1 MAIQMINDDE
11 GKPQYVVIPYDEYF
25 RMQLQLAEYDDEN
38 EEEWEKIDS
47 ETDIYDHVGLP
58 EDVCRIMTYE
68 QVSLQAAWRI
78 LRGLS
83 QQEVADKLGISQS
96 AVSQLEAVDS
106 RPQKRTREKLAAIYG
121 CTQEQISLYLPK
133 EG

>member
-1 MAIQMINDDE
+1 MAVQFIKDDE
-11 GKPQYVVIPYDEYF
+11 GKTQFVVIPYDEYF
-25 RMQLQLAEYDDEN
+25 RMCLQLSEIDDETDDDL
-38 EEEWEKIDS
+38 EDIEIEH
-47 ETDIYDHVGLP
+47 DIYDDVWLP
-58 EDVCRIMTYE
+58 GDVCSIMTWQE
-68 QVSLQAAWRI
+68 VSLQAAWRI
-78 LRGLS
+78 HRGLS

>member
-1 MAIQMINDDE
+1 MDVQFIADADGN
-11 GKPQYVVIPYDEYF
+11 PQYAVIPYADYF
-25 RMQLQLAEYDDEN
+25 RMLLQTAEYDDEN
-38 EEEWEKIDS
+38 EDDWERIDKES
-47 ETDIYDHVGLP
+47 GTDDGVGLP
-58 EDVCRIMTYE
+58 NDVCSIMTYE
-68 QVSLQAAWRI
+68 NVSLQAAWRI

-96 AVSQLEAVDS
+96 AVSQLEALDS

-121 CTQEQISLYLPK
+121 CTQEQISLYFPK

>member
-1 MAIQMINDDE
+1 MIRDDK
-11 GKPQYVVIPYDEYF
+11 GKALYVVIPYDEYF
-25 RMQLQLAEYDDEN
+25 RMCLQLAEIDDETDADL
-38 EEEWEKIDS
+38 EDIEYER
-47 ETDIYDHVGLP
+47 DIYDEVRLP
-58 EDVCRIMTYE
+58 GEVCEIMDNYN
-68 QVSLQAAWRI
+68 VSLQAAWRI

-96 AVSQLEAVDS
+96 AVSQLESPDS

-121 CTQEQISLYLPK
+121 CNQEQISLYFPK

>member
-1 MAIQMINDDE
+1 MPVQLIKDDE
-11 GKPQYVVIPYDEYF
+11 GIPQYVVIPYNEYF
-25 RMQLQLAEYDDEN
+25 RMCLKLSELDDETDDDL
-38 EEEWEKIDS
+38 EDIEVEHDS
-47 ETDIYDHVGLP
+47 LDDVKLP
-58 EDVCRIMTYE
+58 GEVCRIMTW
-68 QVSLQAAWRI
+68 QDVSLQAAWRI
-78 LRGLS
+78 LCGLS

>member
-1 MAIQMINDDE
+1 MAVQFIKDDE
-11 GKPQYVVIPYDEYF
+11 GKTQYVVIPYGEYF
-25 RMQLQLAEYDDEN
+25 RMCLQLAEVDDEN
-38 EEEWEKIDS
+38 EDDWEEIPCEHD
-47 ETDIYDHVGLP
+47 EYDDVGLP
-58 EDVCRIMTYE
+58 DVVCRIMDRDD
-68 QVSLQAAWRI
+68 VSLQAAWRI
-78 LRGLS
+78 HAGLS

>member
-1 MAIQMINDDE
+1 MAVQLIKDDE
-11 GKPQYVVIPYDEYF
+11 GNAQYAVIPYDAYF
-25 RMQLQLAEYDDEN
+25 RMCLQMAEIDDETDDDLEEIEIEHDGYDDVE
-38 EEEWEKIDS
+38 
-47 ETDIYDHVGLP
+47 LP
-58 EDVCRIMTYE
+58 GEVCSIMTY
-68 QVSLQAAWRI
+68 QDVSLQAAWRI

-96 AVSQLEAVDS
+96 AVSQLESPDS

-121 CTQEQISLYLPK
+121 CKQEQISLYFPK

>member
-1 MAIQMINDDE
+1 MNVQLIADAE
-11 GKPQYVVIPYDEYF
+11 GNPQYAVIPYDDYF
-25 RMQLQLAEYDDEN
+25 RMMLETADYDDVN
-38 EEEWEKIDS
+38 EDEWEKIDD
-47 ETDIYDHVGLP
+47 EHDAYDGVGLP
-58 EDVCRIMTYE
+58 HEICTLMTNH

-96 AVSQLEAVDS
+96 AVSQLEALDS

-121 CTQEQISLYLPK
+121 CRQEQISLYLPK

>member
-1 MAIQMINDDE
+1 MQTSVARQTF
-11 GKPQYVVIPYDEYF
+11 F
-25 RMQLQLAEYDDEN
+25 RLSPTNLLSPLFYGGELLYALLIRN
-38 EEEWEKIDS
+38 R
-47 ETDIYDHVGLP
+47 
-58 EDVCRIMTYE
+58 ED
-68 QVSLQAAWRI
+68 VSLQAAWRI

-96 AVSQLEAVDS
+96 AVSQLEAKDS

-121 CTQEQISLYLPK
+121 CKQEQISLYLPK

>member
-1 MAIQMINDDE
+1 MTVQFIKDDE
-11 GKPQYVVIPYDEYF
+11 GKTQFVVIPYDEYF
-25 RMQLQLAEYDDEN
+25 RMCLQLSEIDDETDDDLEDIEIEHNIYDDVE
-38 EEEWEKIDS
+38 
-47 ETDIYDHVGLP
+47 LP
-58 EDVCRIMTYE
+58 GEVCSIMTWQE
-68 QVSLQAAWRI
+68 VSLQAAWRI

-121 CTQEQISLYLPK
+121 YKQEQISLYLPK

>member
-1 MAIQMINDDE
+1 MSVQYIKDEE
-11 GKPQYVVIPYDEYF
+11 GKPQYVVIPYQEYF
-25 RMQLQLAEYDDEN
+25 RMRLGMLEYDDEDEADWEDIPTESDEYDN
-38 EEEWEKIDS
+38 EK
-47 ETDIYDHVGLP
+47 LP
-58 EDVCRIMTYE
+58 HEVCEVMSRED
-68 QVSLQAAWRI
+68 VSLQAAWRI

-96 AVSQLEAVDS
+96 AVSQLEAKES

-121 CTQEQISLYLPK
+121 CKQEQISLYLPK